1 MTPLC
6 ICCPKLWSKQSISI
20 MNFGYVWRKF
30 KIRFSVS
37 KKEAKKIFSFSLPF
51 GLNMILFFISER
63 AGFFLGRVIIPIKR
77 LVHRPIRLYQ
87 SLLPFIA
94 ILSSVF
100 FSEILIENDNKK
112 VAKRVNQGLWL
123 VNAICLP
130 VIVGT
135 YFCRI

>member
-1 MTPLC
+1 M
-6 ICCPKLWSKQSISI
+6 
-20 MNFGYVWRKF
+20 
-30 KIRFSVS
+30 
-37 KKEAKKIFSFSLPF
+37 KELIFWVEHYYSDKEV
-51 GLNMILFFISER
+51 GLYS
-63 AGFFLGRVIIPIKR
+63 G
-77 LVHRPIRLYQ
+77 PIRLYQ

-135 YFCRI
+135 YFVGSELMGLILGEVFKDAGSILLLWF